1 MIATTKTPA
10 PSLSPAW
17 LPAVRRDLAGL
28 GLTPEWPAESVAV
41 PGDRARRAAECSLGR
56 LADYGLRPDRIF
68 PSLDGGVAL
77 AFAAADRYAEVEFL
91 DSGEVLATCSA
102 ADGDGVRVWPVH
114 ADLAG
119 TLDRIASFLA
129 G

>member
-1 MIATTKTPA
+1 MIAATKNPTPSA
-10 PSLSPAW
+10 SW
-17 LPAVRRDLAGL
+17 LPSVRRDLAGL

-56 LADYGLRPDRIF
+56 LADSGLRPDRVF

-77 AFAAADRYAEVEFL
+77 AFAAGDRYAEVEFL

-102 ADGDGVRVWPVH
+102 ADGDGVHIWPVH
-114 ADLAG
+114 SDLTG

>member
-1 MIATTKTPA
+1 MIAATKNPTPSA
-10 PSLSPAW
+10 SW
-17 LPAVRRDLAGL
+17 LPSVRRDLAGL

-68 PSLDGGVAL
+68 PSLDGGIAL

>member
-10 PSLSPAW
+10 PSPSPSW
-17 LPAVRRDLAGL
+17 LPAVQRDLAGL
-28 GLTPEWPAESVAV
+28 GLTPEWPPEAVAAA
-41 PGDRARRAAECSLGR
+41 GDRPRRAAECSLGR
-56 LADYGLRPDRIF
+56 LADFGLRPDRIF

-77 AFAAADRYAEVEFL
+77 AFAAGDRYAEVEFL

-102 ADGDGVRVWPVH
+102 ADGAGVRIGPVH
-114 ADLAG
+114 SDLGG